1 MDDLDAVAAIEG
13 RRSIRKFKP
22 EPVARPLLEELLTL
36 AGCAPSCENTQ
47 PWKFVVLE
55 GQIKDEVIEVI
66 HDKATSLKK
75 DEVAI
80 GSCLE
85 NVRSMRQSPAI
96 VMVYRINSEE
106 DEEIELPS
114 YRGDITDALSI
125 GAAIENF
132 LVAATAK
139 GLGTLWIRD
148 VLLAEEEINEIIEEE
163 GRLMSALAVGH
174 AVEQPDSLERKPL
187 KEFVSWRE

>member
-22 EPVARPLLEELLTL
+22 EPVARQLLEELLKL
-36 AGCAPSCENTQ
+36 AGCAPSCDNNQ

-55 GQIKDEVIEVI
+55 GQVKDEVIEVI
-66 HDKATSLKK
+66 HNKATSLKK

-96 VMVYRINSEE
+96 VMVYRINPEE
-106 DEEIELPS
+106 DEEAELPS

-148 VLLAEEEINEIIEEE
+148 VLLADEEINEIIKEE

-174 AVEQPDSLERKPL
+174 AVEQPSSGERKPL
-187 KEFVSWRE
+187 TEFVSWRE